1 MSRTDADSS
10 RLAAFVDRPR
20 LATAGLAILAA
31 LVAALVATRVFPHH
45 SLNHDEG
52 VYLQQ
57 AAMLLEGQLFLQPPV
72 DGPFRP
78 WFFVESQRGLYSKY
92 APLPAATFALGK
104 LLGGY
109 VVALAG
115 VAASLVALTAG
126 IGRELFDARTG
137 LLAGAFL
144 LASPLFLVQ
153 AGVYLPYAVTTALNL
168 AFALAYLRAERLGSR
183 RMAAVAGAA
192 VALAFFARPY
202 TALLFAVPFIL
213 HAVWTLV
220 AARAWRVLTASGLSG
235 ADAATRNLVAR
246 RVLTACLGTLGV
258 LVTLGYNAVVTGDP
272 LLFPYQA
279 FAPADGIGFGHRQ
292 ILGHEA
298 NYTPSLALRSNAQVL
313 RRLFT
318 EWVVAG
324 SLGTALAALGVGA
337 LVRDRLSLATRV
349 GGSTSESGNT
359 ASPTT
364 LSHRTLLAGLFL
376 TVPLGNVAF
385 WGNFNILGNLGVA
398 ADGLIHYLGPYY
410 HYDLLVPTALF
421 AAAGTMLIQSR
432 VRTVAARRLDADRAR
447 RVSLAVI
454 LVGGLVLGGA
464 AATTAAE
471 PLERNEA
478 VTDELAK
485 GYEPF
490 LEGEPPGNAV
500 VFLPPVYGR
509 WLNHPFQALRNDPDF
524 DDGRVYAIGD
534 VADLDVAAAYPDRP
548 LYRYV
553 YTGTWVPVDDSSVEP
568 ELRRVDRAAGAS
580 VSLTTRLGLPDRARS
595 AVVRVSTDAGSST
608 VAVNGTPTTL
618 VLTATVEGDAATV
631 EGDAV
636 TVAGDGIDESVTV
649 ATESQDEVVIEL
661 FVQTGT
667 SSGFT
672 YRLAFPIASEGGTV
686 RALSPTK
693 EWCRVPTECEP
704 LGLAGTGDGISVETS
719 LAAENGSTEK

>member
-1 MSRTDADSS
+1 MSQHTDTVSDT
-10 RLAAFVDRPR
+10 LIGYFDRPR
-20 LATAGLAILAA
+20 VATLALATLAA
-31 LVAALVATRVFPHH
+31 VVAVLVATRVFPHH

-57 AAMLLEGQLFLQPPV
+57 AAMLLAGELFLNPPV

-78 WFFVESQRGLYSKY
+78 WFFVESERGLYSKY

-115 VAASLVALTAG
+115 VAASLVALTVG
-126 IGRELFDARTG
+126 LGRELFDARTG

-168 AFALAYLRAERLGSR
+168 TFALAYLRAERLGST

-202 TALLFAVPFIL
+202 TALLFAIPFIL

-220 AARAWRVLTASGLSG
+220 AARAWRVLTARWSAAASTG

-246 RVLTACLGTLGV
+246 RVLTAGLGTLGV

-279 FAPADGIGFGHRQ
+279 FAPEDGIGFGHRQ
-292 ILGHEA
+292 ILAHEA
-298 NYTPSLALRSNAQVL
+298 TYTLDLALRSNRQVV

-318 EWVVAG
+318 DWVVAG
-324 SLGTALAALGVGA
+324 TLGTALAAVGVGA
-337 LVRDRLSLATRV
+337 LIRDRLSLATRF
-349 GGSTSESGNT
+349 GGTPGAPRS
-359 ASPTT
+359 T

-385 WGNFNILGNLGVA
+385 WGNFNVLGNLEVET
-398 ADGLIHYLGPYY
+398 DGLIHYLGPYY

-421 AAAGTMLIQSR
+421 AAAGAVLLAGRIHTASHR
-432 VRTVAARRLDADRAR
+432 AFKPDRAR
-447 RVSLAVI
+447 RVALAVV
-454 LVGGLVLGGA
+454 LVGGLVVGGA
-464 AATTAAE
+464 AATTAAD
-471 PLERNEA
+471 PLERNA
-478 VTDELAK
+478 GVSDELEK
-485 GYEPF
+485 GYAPF
-490 LEGEPPGNAV
+490 VAEEPPSDAV

-509 WLNHPFQALRNDPDF
+509 WLNHPFQELRNDPDF
-524 DDGRVYAIGD
+524 DGERVYALGD
-534 VADLDVAAAYPDRP
+534 TADLDVAAAYPDRD

-553 YTGTWVPVDDSSVEP
+553 HTGTWVPVDDSSVEA
-568 ELRRVDRAAGAS
+568 ELRPVDRAAGAS
-580 VSLTTRLGLPDRARS
+580 VSLDATLGIPDHARS
-595 AVVRVSTDAGSST
+595 ASLRITTDAGSST
-608 VAVNGTPTTL
+608 VGLSELPSNLA
-618 VLTATVEGDAATV
+618 LTATAD
-631 EGDAV
+631 GDAV
-636 TVAGDGIDESVTV
+636 TVAGDGLDEPESV
-649 ATESQDEVVIEL
+649 ALEARDEVVIEM

-672 YRLAFPIASEGGTV
+672 YRLAFPVASEGGEV
-686 RALSPTK
+686 RALSPTE

-704 LGLAGTGDGISVETS
+704 IGLAGTDDGVSIETE
-719 LAAENGSTEK
+719 LAAANEST